1 MCPGIR
7 KKQILCLTLLPLVS
21 SMPLVNLFSLGLRYL
36 LAEGKMIMPVNLDF
50 NGPFMPNCKWGFH
63 QISWYIYAQNDGDH
77 HLVFNFPILWHVSKA
92 SLKRVL
98 IDDLFLKDVPYFL
111 KYLKH
116 LCQSF
121 LTQFPT
127 QNFCYGEFQLCIRQS
142 ALILGVSFVTLLA
155 QRSLLKDFTEILK
168 QEKSTTWS
176 FCGFTTHSWGNG
188 KYCACSTSAM
198 YWLNI
203 YIFNIWRNTF
213 LSLRIWS
220 HSPQMQVG
228 S

>member
-1 MCPGIR
+1 MDLSCRIVNG
-7 KKQILCLTLLPLVS
+7 VS
-21 SMPLVNLFSLGLRYL
+21 IRYL
-36 LAEGKMIMPVNLDF
+36 GVYI
-50 NGPFMPNCKWGFH
+50 CSKWL
-63 QISWYIYAQNDGDH
+63 ISSFSFY
-77 HLVFNFPILWHVSKA
+77 FNFPILWHVSKA

-127 QNFCYGEFQLCIRQS
+127 QNSCYGELQLCIQQS
-142 ALILGVSFVTLLA
+142 ALILGVSFATLLA
-155 QRSLLKDFTEILK
+155 QRSLLKGFTEILK

-176 FCGFTTHSWGNG
+176 FCGFTTHCWGNG

-203 YIFNIWRNTF
+203 YI
-213 LSLRIWS
+213 
-220 HSPQMQVG
+220 
-228 S
+228 